1 MFTAGATVQELLDRV
16 TNNVHV
22 KIYDGDTLL
31 ADGYGDEIDAEYCEF
46 YEVDDIFI
54 TSEVLE
60 VQVNERY

>member
-16 TNNVHV
+16 TNNVYV

-31 ADGYGDEIDAEYCEF
+31 ADGYGDEIDAEYCEL